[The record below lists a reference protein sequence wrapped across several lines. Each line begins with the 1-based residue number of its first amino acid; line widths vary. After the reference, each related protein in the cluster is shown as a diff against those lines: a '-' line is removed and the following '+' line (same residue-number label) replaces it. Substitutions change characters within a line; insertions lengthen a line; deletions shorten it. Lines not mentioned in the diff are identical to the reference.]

1 MKHSA
6 NCFCSN
12 CCLKQNLFILF
23 FLFYVKNDELNF
35 LQNQLLEISLEIQSN
50 VGEIIIIFQFHFF
63 CQNVTKK
70 IDS

>member
-6 NCFCSN
+6 NCFCAT

-35 LQNQLLEISLEIQSN
+35 LQNQLLEISLQIQLN

-63 CQNVTKK
+63 LKC
-70 IDS
+70 D